1 MTESAQT
8 GYDLMR
14 VRNRQ
19 AGIRLGLILTRK
31 LIMIHPD
38 PTMEA
43 IETTRIIRERIS
55 SDSICIGAES
65 AACSISSEDIKSL
78 VLHTAASV

>member
-1 MTESAQT
+1 
-8 GYDLMR
+8 
-14 VRNRQ
+14 
-19 AGIRLGLILTRK
+19 
-31 LIMIHPD
+31 MIHPD

-65 AACSISSEDIKSL
+65 AVCSISSEDIKSL